1 MVASIGTSNT
11 AVGSNNNSQDQL
23 KNRITLWTQDFIA
36 CQPLA
41 PFFHIATLGSLER
54 SGEHIIALQS
64 EREIRLLARTLTGAA
79 KTVSVFVCHDPL
91 ELSIHTMGHNA
102 AMMILQQK
110 LSYAE
115 WLNEIKEAPLSLE
128 DAVAIA
134 EDILSSSPHSVE
146 RTIELDML
154 GRRAGVSEYKWSK
167 EYLAVI
173 KAKLEQTLSLSTI
186 TQSEIIAIRQEIQE
200 YLTQDLPSSSYEEF
214 KILLRN
220 KHVFISEREIEK
232 LFNECLRAVENEEAR
247 GSHLREIE
255 NLIQLGDQ
263 SLNLFD
269 FLDEDLAS
277 PLTLLSKDLNMRPE
291 LALTTVLTAASSLH
305 KTQTR
310 LDIRKRQGFLVPGSI
325 YSCMIAESGQKK
337 SPITKA
343 LMSNPL
349 AVLQKE
355 KRQEY
360 EEACSKYELEIA
372 QWEKC
377 KGESRQE
384 KFPNGKPQKPR
395 QRLYYFT
402 DTTGEG
408 LLYQYQAHPNNG
420 MLYLVDELAGLFAKR
435 GKYSGGRGSERQ
447 DFLSAFDGAGA
458 TVLRADGTRADLE
471 NVLLSV
477 YGTIQPE
484 VLKQLMQDCSD
495 PDGQWA
501 RFLFVNQP
509 LAPSRL
515 PDYAEGTVDLTELL
529 KDLYRRLDNL
539 PAKVYRFSDSAY
551 KRYQKVYDQLEIL
564 RASHPSSGMRA
575 VYSKMEGYIGR
586 IALNLHVIN
595 SVMAGATPDEFIS
608 LDTINKAI
616 ELAKFYMGQVKLLH
630 AHSDNEGLAPHIIRL
645 RDASKLAEE
654 VGKDGWIHNR
664 IFYQNLPKK
673 LKEQLKKEG
682 GIEAVRKWMHEAVA
696 LGIGQTRGAKAK
708 LEFHWRSDNSSPT
721 PPTPPENFVGD
732 CGRVVG
738 DQPTTESLVNKGVEN
753 IVDFVG
759 QNSISPTALLDN
771 EKITNKVMA
780 DSSQILEELQNLST
794 EPTKI
799 ETTKQQAIEL
809 VDDLPTSRPQNPQL
823 LLTTTQT
830 ILGIIATHTQP
841 YFKWEDDVNVA
852 VELLPLTENWS
863 EVQEII
869 SGLELDKA
877 QQQEV
882 ERRLTQLG
890 HCGKLH
896 ALSSKTQVTQ
906 SESESEEKVA
916 KAERRFRNG
925 DRVRYQQWYGR
936 FGGYVKSGCLV
947 EFDKSKSTTK
957 LYGSAP
963 TQPIAESDLVLVE
976 KAT

>member
-1 MVASIGTSNT
+1 
-11 AVGSNNNSQDQL
+11 
-23 KNRITLWTQDFIA
+23 
-36 CQPLA
+36 
-41 PFFHIATLGSLER
+41 
-54 SGEHIIALQS
+54 
-64 EREIRLLARTLTGAA
+64 
-79 KTVSVFVCHDPL
+79 
-91 ELSIHTMGHNA
+91 
-102 AMMILQQK
+102 
-110 LSYAE
+110 
-115 WLNEIKEAPLSLE
+115 
-128 DAVAIA
+128 
-134 EDILSSSPHSVE
+134 
-146 RTIELDML
+146 
-154 GRRAGVSEYKWSK
+154 
-167 EYLAVI
+167 
-173 KAKLEQTLSLSTI
+173 
-186 TQSEIIAIRQEIQE
+186 
-200 YLTQDLPSSSYEEF
+200 
-214 KILLRN
+214 
-220 KHVFISEREIEK
+220 
-232 LFNECLRAVENEEAR
+232 
-247 GSHLREIE
+247 
-255 NLIQLGDQ
+255 
-263 SLNLFD
+263 
-269 FLDEDLAS
+269 
-277 PLTLLSKDLNMRPE
+277 
-291 LALTTVLTAASSLH
+291 
-305 KTQTR
+305 
-310 LDIRKRQGFLVPGSI
+310 
-325 YSCMIAESGQKK
+325 
-337 SPITKA
+337 
-343 LMSNPL
+343 
-349 AVLQKE
+349 
-355 KRQEY
+355 
-360 EEACSKYELEIA
+360 
-372 QWEKC
+372 
-377 KGESRQE
+377 
-384 KFPNGKPQKPR
+384 
-395 QRLYYFT
+395 
-402 DTTGEG
+402 
-408 LLYQYQAHPNNG
+408 
-420 MLYLVDELAGLFAKR
+420 
-435 GKYSGGRGSERQ
+435 
-447 DFLSAFDGAGA
+447 
-458 TVLRADGTRADLE
+458 
-471 NVLLSV
+471 
-477 YGTIQPE
+477 
-484 VLKQLMQDCSD
+484 
-495 PDGQWA
+495 
-501 RFLFVNQP
+501 
-509 LAPSRL
+509 
-515 PDYAEGTVDLTELL
+515 
-529 KDLYRRLDNL
+529 
-539 PAKVYRFSDSAY
+539 
-551 KRYQKVYDQLEIL
+551 
-564 RASHPSSGMRA
+564 
-575 VYSKMEGYIGR
+575 
-586 IALNLHVIN
+586 
-595 SVMAGATPDEFIS
+595 
-608 LDTINKAI
+608 
-616 ELAKFYMGQVKLLH
+616 MGQVKLIH

-738 DQPTTESLVNKGVEN
+738 ERPTTESLVNKGVEN

-771 EKITNKVMA
+771 EKITNKVVA

-890 HCGKLH
+890 HSGKLQ
-896 ALSSKTQVTQ
+896 ALSSKTQVAQ
-906 SESESEEKVA
+906 SESESGAEVA

-925 DRVRYQQWYGR
+925 DRVRYQHWYGR